1 MSIYIINGK
10 PESGKS
16 TFCQMVIELMGENF
30 AVELSTVDKVKEI
43 ATYCGW
49 DGTKSLENR
58 RFLSD
63 LKDLLTKWGD
73 VPVKDIKK
81 RINTFYY
88 TAEYWDIDTD
98 KMAIFINCREPE
110 EIARLCEELNAK
122 SILIVRDNTTN
133 CEVSNHADEN
143 VFNYDY
149 DITIRN
155 NSNLDHLKLTAQAFI
170 KHENL
175 HRKGEEYV

>member
-1 MSIYIINGK
+1 MIYIINGK

-49 DGTKSLENR
+49 DGTKTLKNR
-58 RFLSD
+58 QFLSD

-81 RINTFYY
+81 RINAFYY
-88 TAEYWDIDTD
+88 TLEYFGIDPKKT
-98 KMAIFINCREPE
+98 AIFINCREPD
-110 EIARLCEELNAK
+110 EIKRLCEELDAK
-122 SILIVRDNTTN
+122 SILVVRDTTTN
-133 CEVSNHADEN
+133 CEVSNHADKN

-155 NSNLDHLKLTAQAFI
+155 NFNLDHLKLTAQAFI
-170 KHENL
+170 KKENL
-175 HRKGEEYV
+175 YKKGE